1 MKNCFRF
8 ILICVVTLL
17 IAIMG
22 NGRFS
27 LFLLA
32 LELILP
38 FFLYIQVRYLSGRI
52 RVEMP
57 EVSLISKKEE
67 ANVVIRVYNDAWFPV
82 SYVVLNLNIED
93 VFDSSMKQQEMTC
106 MIDAR
111 SYTSVEISV
120 QPDYAGKL
128 ILYPEQ
134 VKVWDYL
141 KLFSKKVKVS
151 EKATPLIVKPDV
163 FEIGMTE
170 NPIHGG
176 RAVNGNISVGN
187 VSGDDT
193 SEVFDTRYYQEGDS
207 LHSVHWKLSA
217 KMDDLLVKIY
227 SASADHGVYLIL
239 DMYRESIEG
248 WNHDQFDR
256 MMTILASL
264 SNTLRQ
270 RQIRHTVIWCV
281 SEENKPK
288 QTEIVTGW
296 EVYKLTGEL
305 VSADVANKK
314 EAWNHMLHELERY
327 AGKTDCIRLDTYLHL
342 YWNDACIASFEGTD
356 IEEELRLLRIN

>member
-1 MKNCFRF
+1 MKNCFRYM
-8 ILICVVTLL
+8 LICVVTLL

-38 FFLYIQVRYLSGRI
+38 FFLYMQVRYLSGRI
-52 RVEMP
+52 RIEMP
-57 EVSLISKKEE
+57 KLSLISKKEE
-67 ANVVIRVYNDAWFPV
+67 AYVTIHIHNDAWFPV
-82 SYVVLNLNIED
+82 SYVVLNLIIED
-93 VFDSSMKQQEMTC
+93 VFDSSTKQQEMPC

-111 SYTSVEISV
+111 SYTSVKVRV

-128 ILYPEQ
+128 ILYPQQ

-141 KLFSKKVKVS
+141 KLFYQKVKVS

-163 FEIGMTE
+163 FGIGMTE
-170 NPIHGG
+170 NRIHGG

-227 SASADHGVYLIL
+227 SASADHGVYLML

-248 WNHDQFDR
+248 WTHEQFDR
-256 MMTILASL
+256 MMSIFASL
-264 SNTLRQ
+264 SDDLRQ
-270 RQIRHTVIWCV
+270 RHIRHTVLWC
-281 SEENKPK
+281 EPK
-288 QTEIVTGW
+288 ESKLNQTEIITGW
-296 EVYKLTGEL
+296 EVYELTGEL
-305 VSADVANKK
+305 VSVDIGNKK
-314 EAWNHMLHELERY
+314 EAWNHMLHEVERY

-342 YWNDACIASFEGTD
+342 YWNDACIVSFEGTD
-356 IEEELRLLRIN
+356 IAEELRLLRIN